1 MKVKC
6 PKCGCT
12 EIDDG
17 KALLIN
23 KYGEVEGVDYDPRC
37 KNCGY
42 PLGDD
47 WIEEGESC

>member
-1 MKVKC
+1 MKC

-17 KALLIN
+17 KTPIIN
-23 KYGEVEGVDYDPRC
+23 TYGELVGYDYDPCC

-47 WIEEGESC
+47 WIEEGEN